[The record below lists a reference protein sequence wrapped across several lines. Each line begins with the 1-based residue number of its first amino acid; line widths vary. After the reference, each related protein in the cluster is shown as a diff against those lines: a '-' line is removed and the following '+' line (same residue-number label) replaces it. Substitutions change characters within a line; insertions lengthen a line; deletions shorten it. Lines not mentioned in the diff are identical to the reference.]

1 MTPAWPCAGQE
12 FLYAW
17 PFHGAVMTVLVVSDI
32 HANLAAL
39 DVVLREPHDLLLC
52 LGDLV
57 GFGPE
62 PAACVR
68 LVREA
73 RSIVVQGDHD
83 RAAAEGRGARHADG
97 LQQLAVATAA
107 IGARDIGPEERAYL
121 GSLPRWAIT
130 VDPGLRCLLVHGTPG
145 DLLYGTVDLS
155 RSDWPPDLRGVR
167 ADLILVGQAH
177 RQFDRTFGTTRV
189 ICPGSVGLPLDG
201 DPRAA
206 YAVIRHGEVALRRA
220 AYPVE
225 RTIEALQDHG
235 LEPGAREQL
244 ARTLRLA
251 VAPSPP
257 QPLPTLPTLDFR
269 ARPHEPPATR

>member
-1 MTPAWPCAGQE
+1 MN
-12 FLYAW
+12 
-17 PFHGAVMTVLVVSDI
+17 VLVISDI

-68 LVREA
+68 RVREEPGV
-73 RSIVVQGDHD
+73 VVQGDHD
-83 RAAAEGRGARHADG
+83 RAAAEGRAASHADG
-97 LQQLAVATAA
+97 LEQLVRATAPTT
-107 IGARDIGPEERAYL
+107 ARDLGPEERDYL

-130 VDPGLRCLLVHGTPG
+130 ADPGPRCLLVHGTPG

-167 ADLILVGQAH
+167 ADVILVGQAH

-189 ICPGSVGLPLDG
+189 VCPGSVGLPLDG
-201 DPRAA
+201 DPRAG

-220 AYPVE
+220 AYPIE
-225 RTIEALQDHG
+225 RTIQALDERG
-235 LEPGAREQL
+235 LEPKAGEQL
-244 ARTLRLA
+244 ARALRLGRA
-251 VAPSPP
+251 TPAAGVAAAGV
-257 QPLPTLPTLDFR
+257 PLP
-269 ARPHEPPATR
+269 EPAA